1 MSGANEVPAVNTN
14 ANGYTSFRTAS
25 NDTVLKYKVNVT
37 GLSDVTAAHIHQGK
51 KGQNGDIIVDLLNDG
66 KKNKIKLGIAI
77 RGNIT
82 GSDLIGPMKG
92 NKTETLLST
101 ISSGTTYVDIHTPKY
116 SDGEIRGQIELE
128 SGKKSNQ
135 SSAARVN
142 NVTSGV

>member
-1 MSGANEVPAVNTN
+1 
-14 ANGYTSFRTAS
+14 
-25 NDTVLKYKVNVT
+25 
-37 GLSDVTAAHIHQGK
+37 
-51 KGQNGDIIVDLLNDG
+51 
-66 KKNKIKLGIAI
+66 
-77 RGNIT
+77 
-82 GSDLIGPMKG
+82 MKG